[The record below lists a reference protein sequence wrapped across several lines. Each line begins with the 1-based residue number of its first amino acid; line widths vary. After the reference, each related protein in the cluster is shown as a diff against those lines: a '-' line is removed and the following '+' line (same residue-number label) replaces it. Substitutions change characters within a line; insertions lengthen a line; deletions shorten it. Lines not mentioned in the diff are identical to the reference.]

1 MTPVNRNA
9 GATGTGKLPPALV
22 KSLAPTPG
30 SEMEQ
35 TTSAAHAEM
44 SSLPHSGAS
53 CQNVGQIDRC
63 TSAALGGALAAY
75 GVSRDSFVGRALL
88 IGLGAGLLYRGLSG
102 YCPLYRALGIDTR
115 GSAEEQKAGAAP
127 ACTERP
133 QFEDG
138 SVDVVQ
144 EASEDSFPASDPPS
158 WRHRNETKV
167 AM

>member
-1 MTPVNRNA
+1 MTSMNRSA

-30 SEMEQ
+30 SEMDEA
-35 TTSAAHAEM
+35 TSAAHAEM
-44 SSLPHSGAS
+44 SFTHTAAG
-53 CQNVGQIDRC
+53 CQNVGSIDRW
-63 TSAALGGALAAY
+63 TSAALGGALTAY
-75 GVSRDSFVGRALL
+75 GASRGSFLGRALL
-88 IGLGAGLLYRGLSG
+88 FGLGAGLLYRGLSG

-115 GSAEEQKAGAAP
+115 SSAEEQKPGAAP
-127 ACTERP
+127 SCGERP

>member
-1 MTPVNRNA
+1 MTSINRNA

-22 KSLAPTPG
+22 KSMAPTPG
-30 SEMEQ
+30 SQMEEA
-35 TTSAAHAEM
+35 TAATSAETKAT
-44 SSLPHSGAS
+44 SHSTAS
-53 CQNVGQIDRC
+53 CQNVGQIDRWM
-63 TSAALGGALAAY
+63 SAALGGALAAY
-75 GVSRDSFVGRALL
+75 GLGRGSFLSRALFA
-88 IGLGAGLLYRGLSG
+88 GVGAGLLYRGLSG

-115 GSAEEQKAGAAP
+115 SRADEQKPGAAP
-127 ACTERP
+127 SCGERP